1 MQISRFAV
9 VLVACT
15 ALVAIPAYAV
25 TDPGSKTKSLTIH
38 LTGNGT
44 DGVSYLFASSQQSQ
58 LPWPS
63 SGSSMPWPSSGSIMP
78 SPSDV
83 PELSTWMTMV
93 FGFFA
98 IGMIRY
104 RAVKRASSDKGSASQ
119 PE

>member
-1 MQISRFAV
+1 MRISGLAV
-9 VLVACT
+9 ALVACT

-25 TDPGSKTKSLTIH
+25 SDPPSKNKSLTIH

-44 DGVSYLFASSQQSQ
+44 DDSLNYLFSSSRE
-58 LPWPS
+58 S
-63 SGSSMPWPSSGSIMP
+63 NMPWPSSGSMMP

-104 RAVKRASSDKGSASQ
+104 RAVKRAAADEGSATK

>member
-63 SGSSMPWPSSGSIMP
+63 SGSMMP

-93 FGFFA
+93 LGFFA

>member
-9 VLVACT
+9 VLAACT

-63 SGSSMPWPSSGSIMP
+63 SGSMMP

-93 FGFFA
+93 LGFFA

>member
-25 TDPGSKTKSLTIH
+25 TDPGSKTKSLTIY

-63 SGSSMPWPSSGSIMP
+63 SGSMMP

-93 FGFFA
+93 LGFFA

>member
-9 VLVACT
+9 GLVACA

-25 TDPGSKTKSLTIH
+25 TDPGSKDKSLTIH

-44 DGVSYLFASSQQSQ
+44 DGISYLFASSQESH
-58 LPWPS
+58 
-63 SGSSMPWPSSGSIMP
+63 MPWPSSGSMMP

-104 RAVKRASSDKGSASQ
+104 RAVKRAASDEGSATK